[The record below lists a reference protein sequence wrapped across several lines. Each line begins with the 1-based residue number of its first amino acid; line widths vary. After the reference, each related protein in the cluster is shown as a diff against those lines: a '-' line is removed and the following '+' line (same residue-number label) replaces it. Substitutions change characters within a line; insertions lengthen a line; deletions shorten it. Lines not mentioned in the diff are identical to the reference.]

1 MAKLY
6 ESDVFTEKLDRLL
19 AGEDTA
25 PGAELNADLR
35 SALEFARQMKTL
47 RPAPSPAF
55 QANLKAR
62 LLVKINENAAAEKS
76 GWFWRLIP
84 REPVWQAA
92 AVLLVIVV
100 VGVAIWGA
108 HFRAGDGP
116 PIAQVTTTT
125 TTATMT
131 ATTTATAT
139 TTMTSTTA
147 TATSTATATMTA
159 TTTATAT
166 ATTTSA
172 TMTATTTATATMTT
186 TTTPTATST
195 SPAGNYLAVSAQT
208 DKPAYAAG
216 QPVNIQVTLQNV
228 TGQPFTIKQ
237 YPPYL
242 SLMRSADKLP
252 VYTFSRGTGDLTLAP
267 GQQVTFQDY
276 WFQVDAKGNAV
287 SPGTYYLELEDIDYQ
302 GQALHLK
309 LSQPVSFTIY

>member
-6 ESDVFTEKLDRLL
+6 ESDVFTEKVDRLL

-35 SALEFARQMKTL
+35 SALDFARQIKAL
-47 RPAPSPAF
+47 RPSPSPAF

-62 LLVKINENAAAEKS
+62 VLVKINENAAAAKS

-92 AVLLVIVV
+92 AVLLVIVI

-108 HFRAGDGP
+108 HFRTGGGP

-125 TTATMT
+125 TTATATMTSTTSATVT
-131 ATTTATAT
+131 ATTTTA
-139 TTMTSTTA
+139 STTA
-147 TATSTATATMTA
+147 TATSTATATVTA
-159 TTTATAT
+159 TTT
-166 ATTTSA
+166 A
-172 TMTATTTATATMTT
+172 TMTATTTTMTT
-186 TTTPTATST
+186 ATTTPTATST
-195 SPAGNYLAVSAQT
+195 SPAGNYLAVYAQT
-208 DKPAYAAG
+208 DKSAYSAG
-216 QPVNIQVTLQNV
+216 QPVNIQVTLQNI
-228 TGQPFTIKQ
+228 TDQPFTIKQ

-242 SLMRSADKLP
+242 SLMRAADSLP
-252 VYTFSRGTGDLTLAP
+252 VYTFMNGTMDLTLAP

-276 WFQVDAKGNAV
+276 WLQVDAKGNAV
-287 SPGTYYLELEDIDYQ
+287 PPGVYYLELEDIDYQ

-309 LSQPVSFTIY
+309 LTQPVSFTIY

>member
-1 MAKLY
+1 
-6 ESDVFTEKLDRLL
+6 
-19 AGEDTA
+19 
-25 PGAELNADLR
+25 
-35 SALEFARQMKTL
+35 L
-47 RPAPSPAF
+47 RPSPSPAF

-62 LLVKINENAAAEKS
+62 LLVKINENAAAEKT

-108 HFRAGDGP
+108 HFRAGGGP

-131 ATTTATAT
+131 ATTT
-139 TTMTSTTA
+139 TMTSTTA
-147 TATSTATATMTA
+147 TATSTATATMT
-159 TTTATAT
+159 
-166 ATTTSA
+166 
-172 TMTATTTATATMTT
+172 TTATATMTT
-186 TTTPTATST
+186 ATTTMTTATTTPTATST

-208 DKPAYAAG
+208 DKSAYAAG
-216 QPVNIQVTLQNV
+216 QPVNIQVTMQNV

-242 SLMRSADKLP
+242 SLMRAADKLP
-252 VYTFSRGTGDLTLAP
+252 VYTFINGTADLTLAP

-276 WFQVDAKGNAV
+276 WLQVDAKGNAV
-287 SPGTYYLELEDIDYQ
+287 PPGTYYLELEDIDYQ
-302 GQALHLK
+302 GQALHLN
-309 LSQPVSFTIY
+309 LNQPVSFTIY